1 MTVSPSAPLLNITV
15 LLMRVLVAVIFASSG
30 WQHLR
35 NPDERSKSIDMS
47 KGFTIVLGGV
57 EVLGAAGLAFGVLT
71 AYAALGLTLIMVGAA
86 LKKAVVWRVGFWGD
100 SGSDGWDYELM
111 IILMNL
117 AVIATDGGRYVLLQ

>member
-30 WQHLR
+30 WHHLR

-47 KGFTIVLGGV
+47 KGFTILLGGA
-57 EVLGAAGLAFGVLT
+57 EVLGAAGLVFGVLT

-86 LKKAVVWRVGFWGD
+86 VKKAVVWRVGFWGD